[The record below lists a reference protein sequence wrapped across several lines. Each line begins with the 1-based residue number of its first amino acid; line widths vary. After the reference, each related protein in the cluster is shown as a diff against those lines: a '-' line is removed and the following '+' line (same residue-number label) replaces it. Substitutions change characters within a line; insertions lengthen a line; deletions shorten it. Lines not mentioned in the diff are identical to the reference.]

1 MKYKPWAL
9 VPVLAFLSSCV
20 IVNPVYPQDELN
32 LETYSEPITLDWSN
46 NEEEQSQDTTF
57 SDDEELRSYLNA
69 SHAAIKKINEQT
81 NLYRGRGALG
91 IGTNGTD
98 KKGVLSFT
106 LKNTFLADALVV
118 YVYPYHTESFDMFT
132 GKTVR
137 EVDRLGIAIND
148 RPYIDIVQNDD
159 DEAIALTFHFTK
171 AISEVNISSK
181 SGRGMLFGIDIY
193 QEK

>member
-1 MKYKPWAL
+1 MKCKPWAL

-32 LETYSEPITLDWSN
+32 LDLYQNPISLDWSN
-46 NEEEQSQDTTF
+46 DEEQQSQDTAF

-69 SHAAIKKINEQT
+69 SHASIKEINEQT
-81 NLYRGRGALG
+81 NIYRGRGALR
-91 IGTNGTD
+91 IGANGTD

-106 LKNTFLADALVV
+106 LKNVFLADALAV
-118 YVYPYHTESFDMFT
+118 YVYPYYIESFDMFT
-132 GKTVR
+132 GKTVK

-148 RPYIDIVQNDD
+148 RPYIEIAQNED
-159 DEAIALTFHFTK
+159 DEAIVLTFRFTT
-171 AISEVNISSK
+171 AISEVTISSE